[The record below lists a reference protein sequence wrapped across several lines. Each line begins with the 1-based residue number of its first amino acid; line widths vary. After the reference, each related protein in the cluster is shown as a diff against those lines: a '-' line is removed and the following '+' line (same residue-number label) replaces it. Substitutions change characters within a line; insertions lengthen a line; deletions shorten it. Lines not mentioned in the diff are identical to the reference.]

1 MNLEMMLAPREIEK
15 MMIWT
20 AAQIAEGRKK
30 RGVKLNY
37 PESIAYIS
45 NFVVEGAR
53 DGKTVAEL
61 MMSARDIL
69 KKEDVMEGVPE
80 MVHTVQVEVTFP
92 DGTKLVTVHDP
103 IQ

>member
-1 MNLEMMLAPREIEK
+1 MLVPREIEK

-20 AAQIAEGRKK
+20 AAQIAEGRKQ

-37 PESIAYIS
+37 PESIAYIA

-61 MMSARDIL
+61 MSSARNVL
-69 KKEDVMEGVPE
+69 KRNDVMDGVPE
-80 MVHTVQVEVTFP
+80 MIHTVQAEATFP

>member
-1 MNLEMMLAPREIEK
+1 MLAPREIDK

-30 RGVKLNY
+30 KGIKLNY
-37 PESIAYIS
+37 PETIAYVA

-53 DGKTVAEL
+53 EGKGVAEL
-61 MMSARDIL
+61 MKSAREVL
-69 KKEDVMEGVPE
+69 ARGDVMEGVPE
-80 MVHTVQVEVTFP
+80 MIHTVQVECTFP

-103 IQ
+103 VQ

>member
-1 MNLEMMLAPREIEK
+1 MMV
-15 MMIWT
+15 WT

-61 MMSARDIL
+61 MSSARNIL
-69 KKEDVMEGVPE
+69 TKADVMEGVPE
-80 MVHTVQVEVTFP
+80 MIHTVQVEVTFP

-103 IQ
+103 VQ

>member
-1 MNLEMMLAPREIEK
+1 MNLKMMLAPREIEK

-53 DGKTVAEL
+53 EGKTVAEL
-61 MMSARDIL
+61 MIFARDIL
-69 KKEDVMEGVPE
+69 KKTDVMEGVPE
-80 MVHTVQVEVTFP
+80 MIHTVQVEVTFP
-92 DGTKLVTVHDP
+92 DGTKLVTIHDP

>member
-1 MNLEMMLAPREIEK
+1 MLAPREIDK

-37 PESIAYIS
+37 PETIAYVA

-53 DGKTVAEL
+53 DGKRVAEL
-61 MMSARDIL
+61 MKSAREIL
-69 KKEDVMEGVPE
+69 TRNDVMEGVPE
-80 MVHTVQVEVTFP
+80 MIHTVQVECTFP

-103 IQ
+103 VQ